1 MRSLGAIPRVP
12 DVRGG
17 PRGNVRC
24 QYKRGGICRTH
35 GPGAIK
41 KFKPVRVEKVGPG
54 GEVTFTIQKKTFYV
68 CDLGMRGT
76 PRRQTTLPFVVRTTS
91 NEDNIEKEDTSNG
104 NLGQHDDSE
113 GQYRDN
119 A

>member
-1 MRSLGAIPRVP
+1 MF
-12 DVRGG
+12 VRFA
-17 PRGNVRC
+17 R
-24 QYKRGGICRTH
+24 Y

-54 GEVTFTIQKKTFYV
+54 GEVTYTIQRRTFYV
-68 CDLGMRGT
+68 CDLGTGGM

-91 NEDNIEKEDTSNG
+91 PEDNNGDDTGNGDLGFSDATEGQPEDT
-104 NLGQHDDSE
+104 
-113 GQYRDN
+113 